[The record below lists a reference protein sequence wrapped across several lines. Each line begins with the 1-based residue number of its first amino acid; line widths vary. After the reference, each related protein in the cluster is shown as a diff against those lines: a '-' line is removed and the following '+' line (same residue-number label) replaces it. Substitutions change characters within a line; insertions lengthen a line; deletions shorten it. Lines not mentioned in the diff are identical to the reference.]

1 MHILKINLKS
11 KNANH
16 SYKRNHLKLYEI
28 SIDLHREIQDFTET
42 TRMKKL

>member
-28 SIDLHREIQDFTET
+28 SIDLQDEIQDFQET
-42 TRMKKL
+42 ARL